1 MMARHGRHCS
11 TTATPT
17 AVPLANLP
25 SGSRGVIAPSN
36 GDPSAARHGH
46 HHGDSLA
53 SAGRMA
59 AMGFVPGVTLT
70 VEANYGHGPVI
81 VRIKGARVAV
91 GRGQA
96 ASLYLL
102 PEPAGAFD
110 TTAVGVGRHGH
121 WPPFTP
127 ADE

>member
-1 MMARHGRHCS
+1 MMTRHGRHSS
-11 TTATPT
+11 TIPTPT
-17 AVPLANLP
+17 TVPLANLP

-36 GDPSAARHGH
+36 PSPTGHGR

-96 ASLYLL
+96 AHLFLL
-102 PEPAGAFD
+102 PESAGAFG
-110 TTAVGVGRHGH
+110 AAAIAGGRHGH

-127 ADE
+127 AEE

>member
-1 MMARHGRHCS
+1 MMARHGKHSS
-11 TTATPT
+11 TIPTPAT
-17 AVPLANLP
+17 VPLANLP
-25 SGSRGVIAPSN
+25 SGSRGVIAPPAS
-36 GDPSAARHGH
+36 PSLSRHGH

-59 AMGFVPGVTLT
+59 AMGFVPGVVLT

-96 ASLYLL
+96 ANLFLL
-102 PEPAGAFD
+102 PEPAGAYD
-110 TTAVGVGRHGH
+110 ATAAWSGRHGH